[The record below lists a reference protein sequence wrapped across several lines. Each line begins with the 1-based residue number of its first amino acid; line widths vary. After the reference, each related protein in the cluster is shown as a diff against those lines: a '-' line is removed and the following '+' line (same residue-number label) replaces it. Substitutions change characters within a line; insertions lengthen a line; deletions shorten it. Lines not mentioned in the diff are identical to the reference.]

1 MAARMTWEGTSRK
14 ERRDKLPEAGKFAAA
29 VRAAAMSNG
38 LAVSLNIGIRREA
51 MLLEHGDPK
60 RRMTQALSKH
70 LSPAG
75 FGDLPYAL
83 LFEVAPERDFRTS
96 TVIPCFWFFGC
107 RRFSNFNGLWG
118 GLRRF
123 SGSLVVTR
131 FSNYALEPLAFGD
144 VSFVHV
150 HAHH

>member
-1 MAARMTWEGTSRK
+1 MSVTMDDSR
-14 ERRDKLPEAGKFAAA
+14 R
-29 VRAAAMSNG
+29 SG
-38 LAVSLNIGIRREA
+38 LR
-51 MLLEHGDPK
+51 
-60 RRMTQALSKH
+60 Q
-70 LSPAG
+70 
-75 FGDLPYAL
+75 
-83 LFEVAPERDFRTS
+83 LFPV
-96 TVIPCFWFFGC
+96 FWFFGC